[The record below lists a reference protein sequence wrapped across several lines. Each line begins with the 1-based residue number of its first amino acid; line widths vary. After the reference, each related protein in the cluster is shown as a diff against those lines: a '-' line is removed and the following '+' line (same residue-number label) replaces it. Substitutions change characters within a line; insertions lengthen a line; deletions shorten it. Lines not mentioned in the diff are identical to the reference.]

1 MKRVRPAPS
10 RRRSDVESRP
20 ENLDRVAINVK
31 SHKLLNALLRENG
44 ELEHIMQCSK
54 NEIEAMEG
62 VRQWILRELEG
73 RSAVLDFYH
82 GRRGLLGTYETLRW
96 EEIAAIRILDYI
108 DHAGMEYRDLNLR
121 GAMAVNN
128 PIKMIWLAVNRGTG
142 GAKPPFFEDMIHL
155 FRQFRGKEKR
165 VLPPAATVEKWM
177 ERHPSG
183 LDPRVVRLR
192 EENRERI
199 LRRIIRRID
208 KGEVRDPA
216 YSFDE
221 GATDKEKMQLAQ
233 EWWKESRFHLRF
245 AARSADTLN
254 EMLGNSLDP
263 DTMKICYAAERAG
276 IPFFVNPYYL
286 SLLHVRVPY
295 FAVGADLAIRDYV
308 LYSRQPVEE
317 FGHIVAWEKEDIV
330 QPGEPNAAGWL
341 LPSAHNV
348 HRRYPEVA
356 ILIPDTVG
364 RACGGLCSSCQ
375 RMYSFQKGILNF
387 DLEKLR
393 PHETWPRKLER
404 LMEYFEKDSQLR
416 DVLITGGDALMS
428 SDKSIG
434 KILDAVCDMARRKR
448 EANRARKDGEKYAE
462 IVRVRLGTRLPV
474 YLPQRITDSLV
485 KILGD
490 FRKKAVAAGIRQFVV
505 QTHFESPMEVTPEA
519 RESIGKLLSAGW
531 MVTNQHVLTTASS
544 RRGHTVKLRKVLGEV
559 GVVPYYTFTP
569 KGYMENQHNFTINA
583 RAVQEQMEEKIL
595 GRLGE
600 EHRTEVTALGDNPG
614 DMVNRI
620 ASLRKKAGIP
630 FLATDR
636 NVLNLPA
643 VGKSLTFRVI
653 GITRYGRRILEFEHD
668 PTRRHSP
675 IIEKMGPVVII
686 ESKSVSEYLRQ
697 LDEIGED
704 IAEYEGIYGY
714 SIGET
719 DPRAPLFEYPD
730 YDFTVT
736 GESTNLQV

>member
-1 MKRVRPAPS
+1 MKKVRPAPS
-10 RRRSDVESRP
+10 RRRSDVECHP

-31 SHKLLNALLRENG
+31 SHKLLSTLLRENG
-44 ELEHIMQCSK
+44 ALEHIMQCSK

-62 VRQWILRELEG
+62 VRRWVLRKLDG
-73 RSAVLDFYH
+73 RSAALDFYH
-82 GRRGLLGTYETLRW
+82 SRSGPLKAYETLQW

-108 DHAGMEYRDLNLR
+108 DHAGMEYKDLNLR

-128 PIKMIWLAVNRGTG
+128 PVKMIWLAVHRGTG
-142 GAKPPFFEDMIHL
+142 GAKPPFFEDMLHL
-155 FRQFRGKEKR
+155 FRQFRGEEPR
-165 VLPPAATVEKWM
+165 VTPPAATVEKWM
-177 ERHPSG
+177 ERYPSG
-183 LDPRVVRLR
+183 LDPRIVKLR

-208 KGEVRDPA
+208 KGEVRDPD

-221 GATDKEKMQLAQ
+221 GTAAGEKMKLAL

-263 DTMKICYAAERAG
+263 DTMKIFYAAERAG

-308 LYSRQPVEE
+308 MYSRQLVEE
-317 FGHIVAWEKEDIV
+317 FGHIVAWEKEDLV
-330 QPGEPNAAGWL
+330 RPGKPNAAGWL
-341 LPSAHNV
+341 LPSEHNV

-375 RMYSFQKGILNF
+375 RMYNFQKGILNF

-393 PHETWPRKLER
+393 PHESWPQKLER

-434 KILDAVCDMARRKR
+434 KILDAVCDMALRKR
-448 EANRARKDGEKYAE
+448 EANKARKEGEKYAE
-462 IVRVRLGTRLPV
+462 IIRVRLGTRLPV

-490 FRKKAVAAGIRQFVV
+490 FREKAAAAGIRQFVV

-519 RESIGKLLSAGW
+519 RESIVKILSAGW

-544 RRGHTVKLRKVLGEV
+544 RRGHTVKLRQVLSEAGI
-559 GVVPYYTFTP
+559 VPYYTFTP

-595 GRLGE
+595 GKIE
-600 EHRTEVTALGDNPG
+600 KEQFAEVTALADRPG
-614 DMVNRI
+614 DMVHAI
-620 ASLRKKAGIP
+620 AALRKKTGLP

-675 IIEKMGPVVII
+675 IIEKTGKVVII

-697 LDEIGED
+697 LEDMGED
-704 IAEYEGIYGY
+704 TAEYEGIYGY
-714 SIGET
+714 SLG
-719 DPRAPLFEYPD
+719 
-730 YDFTVT
+730 
-736 GESTNLQV
+736 